1 MNIPKY
7 LEDFRNEI
15 TRKGYAKNTVD
26 NYCDCLSLFLR
37 HFEGKETEPK
47 KINEDQ
53 IREYLGKFKSRNTQR
68 AAHSAIKCFYHYT
81 LHQPKKFRY
90 IEYAKKDSRLPIVL
104 AVDEVQALITA
115 SASNLKHK
123 TIICLMYSAGLRVG
137 EVLNLKPKH
146 IDRSRMVIYIVNA
159 KGGKDRP
166 VPLDPKLL
174 ELLELYWEEYKPH
187 GGYLFQG
194 QFEPQYSERSINQ
207 FLKKYATEAGIK
219 KHIHAHLLR
228 HSFATHVLEAG
239 GDMAIL
245 QKLLGHKD
253 IKTTHI
259 YAHTSDLYISKVR
272 TPLAGIRIN

>member
-7 LEDFRNEI
+7 LEAFRNE
-15 TRKGYAKNTVD
+15 TNRKGFSPNTVK
-26 NYCDCLSLFLR
+26 NYADCLSIFLR
-37 HFEGKETEPK
+37 KFEGIETEPK

-53 IREYLGKFKSRNTQR
+53 IRQYLSAFKSRNTQR
-68 AAHSAIKCFYHYT
+68 AHHSAIKCFYHFV
-81 LHQPKKFRY
+81 LHQPNKFRY

-104 AVDEVQALITA
+104 AVDEVQALISA

-123 TIICLMYSAGLRVG
+123 TIICLLYSTGLRVG
-137 EVLNLKPKH
+137 ELLSLRPEH
-146 IDRSRMVIYIVNA
+146 IDGKRNIIYVVNG

-174 ELLELYWEEYKPH
+174 DLLRKYWQEYKPQC
-187 GGYLFQG
+187 GYVFQG

-207 FLKKYATEAGIK
+207 FLKKYANQAGITK
-219 KHIHAHLLR
+219 QIHAHLLR
-228 HSFATHVLEAG
+228 HSYATHVLESG
-239 GDMAIL
+239 GDIGIL

-253 IKTTHI
+253 AKTTHI

-272 TPLAGIRIN
+272 GPLADIKL